1 MSDPK
6 NPSPQNSSSEK
17 KKFELTME
25 HRLLLSFG
33 LMILVLVG
41 SSYFMP
47 KPPQP
52 LPPKQGDAPKKADAP
67 AVAQTAQPPAAQ
79 PDATSKAPVSA
90 GAIAGEKEEK
100 FTIETDLYKVRFSS
114 KGAVVESWVLKKYKD
129 GRDGKAGLVD
139 LVNPLASAKGLPA
152 PFTLI
157 FKDQKPPVE
166 LAHKLYVGKL
176 SADGLGLDFEY
187 AEGGVVSKK
196 SFAFKQ
202 DSYLTDVSSEVSLNG
217 ARLSHLLEW
226 RGGFGDFVVQKAYAA
241 QSSTYYDTAKGKLV
255 TQDYKAGKDGPQ
267 LSGGNY
273 TFAGLQDA
281 YFAAVFLPKGV
292 TYTELQ
298 SFSDLV
304 PTEKDGKSEEWYVG
318 AAVGGAGLNQFT
330 MFTGPKDIQLLR
342 KIDPKLEL
350 MIDWG
355 TWFGF
360 LAKPLHSALAYVHD
374 HWAPNWGWSIV
385 IVTVII
391 NLLLLPLKFTSL
403 QSSKKMQAMQPELQR
418 LQKKYD
424 GIGMKDPRKQ
434 EQQAEMMAIYKQ
446 HGFNPMSGCLP
457 MVLQL
462 PFFISFLTVLN
473 VSIDLRLAPWLWVTD
488 LSQPETIAIRML
500 PLIMTAS
507 QLLMQL
513 MTPATSA
520 DPQQKMMMYMM
531 PVMFLMFFYN
541 SASGLVLYWLTS
553 NLVGVA
559 QQGIFNKIS
568 PPPKTAASSTVVVAK
583 KGGKK

>member
-1 MSDPK
+1 MPDPK
-6 NPSPQNSSSEK
+6 NSSPQNSSSEK

-33 LMILVLVG
+33 LMILVLIG
-41 SSYFMP
+41 SSYF

-52 LPPKQGDAPKKADAP
+52 VPPKQADAPKKADAAA
-67 AVAQTAQPPAAQ
+67 AVQPTGQPPVAP
-79 PDATSKAPVSA
+79 PDAKSKAPASA
-90 GAIAGEKEEK
+90 GAIVGAKDDT
-100 FTIETDLYKVRFSS
+100 FTVETDLDKVRFTST
-114 KGAVVESWVLKKYKD
+114 GAVVESWLLKKYKD
-129 GRDGKAGLVD
+129 GKGGLVD
-139 LVNPLASAKGLPA
+139 LVNPLASPKGLPA
-152 PFTLI
+152 PFTLL
-157 FKDQKPPVE
+157 FKDQKPAAE
-166 LAHKLYVGKL
+166 LAHQLYVGKP
-176 SADGLGLDFEY
+176 SADGLGIDFEY
-187 AEGGVVSKK
+187 SEGGVVSKK
-196 SFAFKQ
+196 SFQFKK

-217 ARLSHLLEW
+217 ARLSHLLAW

-281 YFAAVFLPKGV
+281 YFAAVFLPKGG

-374 HWAPNWGWSIV
+374 HWASNWGWAIV

-434 EQQAEMMAIYKQ
+434 EQQAEMMAIYKR

-531 PVMFLMFFYN
+531 PVMFLLFFYN
-541 SASGLVLYWLTS
+541 SASGLVFYWLTS
-553 NLVGVA
+553 NVVGVA

-568 PPPKTAASSTVVVAK
+568 PPPKTDSYTVVVTKAD
-583 KGGKK
+583 GKK